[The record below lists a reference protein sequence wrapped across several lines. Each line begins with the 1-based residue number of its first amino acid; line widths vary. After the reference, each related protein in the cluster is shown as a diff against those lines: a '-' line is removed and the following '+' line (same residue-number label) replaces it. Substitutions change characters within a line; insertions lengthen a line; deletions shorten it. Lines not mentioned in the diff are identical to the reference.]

1 LRSPGYAFAIDLDIL
16 SRNALYLLIRGSV
29 GIHLSHGT
37 SFEISR
43 NRESGVASPGFEPTQ
58 GLEQVALSGSPRDA
72 SQRARLPANDKQG
85 SRNGG
90 FREVVNVRHRAK
102 HLRHHTKDEQR
113 FVLSVIAYDSLPGHQ
128 SCHRHSARVGLG
140 QGGKAHAN
148 LEMDRVAC
156 LEARRDDD
164 AADGLAQLQART
176 LGTSDRYRPALSV
189 YVACL
194 SSSVVTV
201 FAADTETSQHARS
214 VPLSPAFSITI
225 VDMRSCCLQ
234 GDHEAACLA

>member
-1 LRSPGYAFAIDLDIL
+1 VQPSAPQCRCS
-16 SRNALYLLIRGSV
+16 
-29 GIHLSHGT
+29 
-37 SFEISR
+37 
-43 NRESGVASPGFEPTQ
+43 
-58 GLEQVALSGSPRDA
+58 
-72 SQRARLPANDKQG
+72 
-85 SRNGG
+85 
-90 FREVVNVRHRAK
+90 
-102 HLRHHTKDEQR
+102 RHHTKDKQR
-113 FVLSVIAYDSLPGHQ
+113 FVVSVIPYDSLPGHQ
-128 SCHRHSARVGLG
+128 RRHRHSARVGLG
-140 QGGKAHAN
+140 QGGKVRAN

-164 AADGLAQLQART
+164 AADGLAQLEART
-176 LGTSDRYRPALSV
+176 LGISDRYRLVLSV
-189 YVACL
+189 YVVRL